1 MSIIRSLFGGPSLRA
16 AGALALL
23 AATCSAA
30 YAQQPPEAVR
40 SAVHAFLERE
50 TAGLP
55 GAVELTVGQMDTR
68 NQLPAC
74 AALEPFLP
82 AGTRAWGRISVGV
95 RCDSPVTWTVYI
107 PAQVAVLTEYL
118 VTARP
123 IRPGQIVSGADLARR
138 RGDLAA
144 QPANTLTDMA
154 QAVGHHA
161 RHAVASGNTL
171 RADMLRLPPA
181 VRQGQTVK
189 VTSGGDAGFSVSSE
203 GRALNTAAEGEPVR
217 VRMGNG
223 QVVSGTARN
232 GGTVEVRY

>member
-1 MSIIRSLFGGPSLRA
+1 MPGFRRPFHPAVLA
-16 AGALALL
+16 AALALT
-23 AATCSAA
+23 AAAALPA

-40 SAVHAFLERE
+40 AAVHDFLERE

-55 GAVELTVGQMDTR
+55 GTVELSVGHMDAR

-95 RCDSPVTWTVYI
+95 RCASPVTWTAYV

-123 IRPGQIVSGADLARR
+123 LRPGQIVAGADLARH

-144 QPANTLTDMA
+144 QPDDTLTDMA
-154 QAVGHHA
+154 QAVGHHV

-171 RADMLRLPPA
+171 RANMLRLPPA

-189 VTSGGDAGFSVSSE
+189 VTSGGDAGFTVSSE

-217 VRMGNG
+217 VRMANG
-223 QVVSGTARN
+223 QVVSGTARS
-232 GGTVEVRY
+232 GGIVDVRY